1 MKAGQLRELIAVEQ
15 KSVTRSSIGEEQVI
29 WVPVLSGVH
38 ARVRALSGREFFAG
52 QQMQDSVDYQV
63 TIRYRTGLTRDMRIA
78 WRGQHLD
85 IVAILPGESRESLL
99 LMCQSGVRNGR

>member
-1 MKAGQLRELIAVEQ
+1 MKAGQLRELISIEQ
-15 KSVTRSSIGEEQVI
+15 KSVTRSSIGEEQVSWI
-29 WVPVLSGVH
+29 PVLSGVH

-63 TIRYRTGLTRDMRIA
+63 TIRYRAGLARDMRIA

-85 IVAILPGESRESLL
+85 IVSILPGESRDVLI